1 VLERNKETVKIIF
14 KNLPLQN
21 HKQAQPAALAAL
33 AADKQ
38 GKFWEYHDKL
48 FAEKK
53 ITGESFARLARSL
66 DLDMD
71 KFEEDMKSAELVNL
85 MRADIA
91 EAGQLGVTGTP
102 TVFING
108 RKLKERS
115 LPGFQTLID
124 KELRKLKQK
133 DAASGS

>member
-1 VLERNKETVKIIF
+1 
-14 KNLPLQN
+14 
-21 HKQAQPAALAAL
+21 
-33 AADKQ
+33 
-38 GKFWEYHDKL
+38 
-48 FAEKK
+48 
-53 ITGESFARLARSL
+53 
-66 DLDMD
+66 MD

-124 KELRKLKQK
+124 EELRKLKQK